1 MLVAGIVALVDGS
14 NSSSGK
20 IVAIEEQRARAVVV
34 IVSSL
39 VVAMKVVVVESM
51 IGVVANVIDRS
62 AFSVF
67 PKLMKALASSTVTP
81 NAEGMLLSSII
92 STSRISIE

>member
-1 MLVAGIVALVDGS
+1 M
-14 NSSSGK
+14 
-20 IVAIEEQRARAVVV
+20 
-34 IVSSL
+34 SSL
-39 VVAMKVVVVESM
+39 VVAMKVVAVESM

-67 PKLMKALASSTVTP
+67 PKLMKALASSTITP
-81 NAEGMLLSSII
+81 NAEEMLLSSIT